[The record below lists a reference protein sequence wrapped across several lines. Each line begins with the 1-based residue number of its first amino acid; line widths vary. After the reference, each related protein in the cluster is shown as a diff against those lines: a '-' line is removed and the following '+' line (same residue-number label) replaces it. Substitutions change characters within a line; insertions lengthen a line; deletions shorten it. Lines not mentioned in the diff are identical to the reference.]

1 VSLVGVPP
9 SLSGARKRLA
19 RAASGPK
26 SSICRP
32 SCQLQGERPTSDSGK
47 KVCLSVLSNIVGL
60 HVGDASGVDEASGNV
75 TGGCEVAEP
84 SYAERVDFIVV
95 VHRPA
100 LSSQNFRKIENVRFS
115 ASRLDPHAH
124 QCTRGYRID
133 QAAIVSVTEY
143 GFI

>member
-1 VSLVGVPP
+1 VPFIGFP
-9 SLSGARKRLA
+9 PLLSGARKRLA

-60 HVGDASGVDEASGNV
+60 HVGDASGVDEASGNAI
-75 TGGCEVAEP
+75 GGCEVAEP

-100 LSSQNFRKIENVRFS
+100 LSSQNFRKLES
-115 ASRLDPHAH
+115 SSACASRNH
-124 QCTRGYRID
+124 
-133 QAAIVSVTEY
+133 S
-143 GFI
+143 